1 MATIRGI
8 LVKRFGGPEVLEY
21 VHGIS
26 SPPKPSGRQVYYV
39 MQCISLI
46 ISIELNMITNTFIG
60 SISKEIELAWL
71 IIFIDVY

>member
-39 MQCISLI
+39 M
-46 ISIELNMITNTFIG
+46 
-60 SISKEIELAWL
+60 
-71 IIFIDVY
+71 